1 MTPHSRPSLRSW
13 PRLLVALL
21 GAALVASFIVATTTT
36 PANAARTYKVTAKA
50 NVSTLT
56 LGSTGVIR
64 GTVRPAAPKQ
74 RVFLQQLVRGDW
86 TTVRAKRLT
95 KKSKYKLVM
104 NPTRAGVNQF
114 RVCKKA
120 YKKIRA
126 ACTGPVRVSVYR
138 WHYLTDF
145 DSVSSY
151 GIYERDPL
159 SINGVSYKK
168 SLVSSYN
175 SGTKFIEYN
184 LDRKCPAFKAV
195 AGIGD
200 ESETGATGQ
209 VEILADG
216 TSKMRQTYA
225 LGQSAAIALD
235 VTNTLRLRIET
246 TSAANGIDEYI
257 GVGSPQVYCA
267 F

>member
-1 MTPHSRPSLRSW
+1 MTQHSRPSPRSW

-21 GAALVASFIVATTTT
+21 GAALVASFMVATTT
-36 PANAARTYKVTAKA
+36 PAHAARTYKVTAKA

-64 GTVRPAAPKQ
+64 GTVKPAAPKQ
-74 RVFLQQLVRGDW
+74 RVFLQQLARGTW
-86 TTVRAKRLT
+86 STVLAKRLT

-126 ACTGPVRVSVYR
+126 ACTNPVRVSVYR

-145 DSVSSY
+145 DAVDGDGY
-151 GIYERDPL
+151 DEGDTL
-159 SINGVSYKK
+159 STNGVAYKK
-168 SLVSSYN
+168 SIRLYTP
-175 SGTKFIEYN
+175 GFIEYN
-184 LDRKCPAFKAV
+184 LDRKCRTLSAV
-195 AGIGD
+195 AGADD
-200 ESETGATGQ
+200 ENTTGSVVNLEVLTDGASQ
-209 VEILADG
+209 VNRNYG
-216 TSKMRQTYA
+216 
-225 LGQSAAIALD
+225 LGQSERISPSLVNILRVRLEGAD
-235 VTNTLRLRIET
+235 VV
-246 TSAANGIDEYI
+246 DEGADYAV
-257 GVGSPQVYCA
+257 VGSPRVYCS